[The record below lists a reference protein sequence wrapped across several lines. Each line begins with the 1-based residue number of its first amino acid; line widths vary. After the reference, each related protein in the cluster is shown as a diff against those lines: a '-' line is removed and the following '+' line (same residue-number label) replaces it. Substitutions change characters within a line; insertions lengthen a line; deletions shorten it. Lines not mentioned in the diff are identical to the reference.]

1 MGTLTSICAFP
12 PLKLWAGFV
21 TVEGVIMG
29 GGVPFFFFQPLFLSA
44 GSGAGGWGVGGWN
57 AWEAELICL
66 KQGELYQG

>member
-44 GSGAGGWGVGGWN
+44 GSGAGGGGGLGVGGGMHG
-57 AWEAELICL
+57 
-66 KQGELYQG
+66 KQS